1 MGIDASSSAVLL
13 ALGISLLAG
22 LATGLGGLV
31 VVLKRAPR
39 SGVPCFRVGLFLPV
53 S

>member
-31 VVLKRAPR
+31 VVFKRAP
-39 SGVPCFRVGLFLPV
+39 GAAFLASALGFQPV